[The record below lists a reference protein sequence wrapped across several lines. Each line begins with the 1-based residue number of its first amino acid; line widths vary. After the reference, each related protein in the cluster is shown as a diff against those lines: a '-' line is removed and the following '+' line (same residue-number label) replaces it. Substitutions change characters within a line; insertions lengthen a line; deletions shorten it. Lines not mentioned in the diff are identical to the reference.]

1 MQFQKVE
8 TGYLLKLLRGEKIV
22 ETLTKFC
29 VENNIH
35 SGIISGLGGAS
46 DITLGY
52 YDLTTKE
59 YQWKDFVK
67 VHEILSMNGNVAMV
81 DNEPFLHIHMA
92 ISDDSF
98 STFGGHLK
106 EALVGATCEVMITTL
121 NTEITRMM
129 EDEVGLKLLSL
140 SDAIH

>member
-29 VENNIH
+29 VENNIQA
-35 SGIISGLGGAS
+35 GVISGLGGAS
-46 DITLGY
+46 NITLGY

-59 YQWKDFVK
+59 YQWKDFEK

-106 EALVGATCEVMITTL
+106 EATVGATCEVMIHDLHTTL
-121 NTEITRMM
+121 AREMDHEI
-129 EDEVGLKLLSL
+129 GLKLLSL
-140 SDAIH
+140 SDTID